1 MFGQSLFAW
10 REGKTEFREA
20 QPEYAPYRRYVEKML
35 LPIVIC
41 TDVYRVVGYMH
52 LTYHHRALDVLNGPE
67 AFIPVTNAQ
76 IYNIST
82 GELFAEQEFVA
93 ISKDKIT
100 ILYETGLPIPPE
112 YKAGEAGAEGSEP
125 QSQPGSA
132 APKQ

>member
-10 REGKTEFREA
+10 REGKTASQESA
-20 QPEYAPYRRYVEKML
+20 PEYAPYRRYVEKML

-41 TDVYRVVGYMH
+41 TDVYRLVGYMH

-67 AFIPVTNAQ
+67 AFIPLTNAQ

-112 YKAGEAGAEGSEP
+112 YKAGEAGAEDPGP
-125 QSQPGSA
+125 QAPLGGA
-132 APKQ
+132 APKP